1 MSFNISAWSIK
12 KPVPTIVL
20 FLILTVV
27 GWFSFI
33 SLGIDTNPNV
43 DIPAVSVT
51 VTQPGAGP
59 VELESQ
65 VTKKIE
71 DAVAGLGNIDN
82 MISKVT
88 DGNSTTTINF
98 LLGTNSDRA
107 TNDVRNAIAQIRQ
120 SLPQDINDPIVQR
133 LDFAGGP
140 IITYVVKSDRR
151 SVEELSN
158 LVDQTISRALLAV
171 KGVAQIKRVGGVDR
185 EIRIN
190 LNPDRLQ
197 SLGITATQV
206 NDQIRAFNI
215 NLPGGRAELGGSE
228 QSIRTLGNA
237 ASVGVLKTY
246 EIVLPGGGSV
256 PLSSLGTVED
266 KFGDVRQTASL
277 NNQPV
282 VAFQVLR
289 STGSVMVTVESGVKA
304 AVNELEKTLPPD
316 VKLDLIFTRADVV
329 RQSYESTID
338 ELIQASVLA
347 VIVIMIFLRDWR
359 ATLITAVALPL
370 SMIPTFAVQ
379 QALGYTLNNM
389 TLLALALAVGNLVD
403 DAVVEI
409 ENMERHIAMGKS
421 PLQAAYDSSDEV
433 GLAVMASSATIIAV
447 FMPVAFMGGIPGQFF
462 QPFGFTVAI
471 STIFSTLVA
480 RMVTPMMGAYLLKDK
495 DHTHHSKGTQEQHQ
509 TRVIR
514 FFNFKFT
521 LPTSKQR
528 TKKLRTHNSATPVRS
543 SRETLSAVAHGGNP
557 QDRAASPRDW
567 LLSTIKPRG
576 FQPYKLLLQWALRH
590 RLTTIAIALAF
601 FIASLMLVPLIPKG
615 FVDDGDY
622 GLSSIAIE
630 IPPGSTLADMNQV
643 VTQTTNILLKNPVVE
658 QVLATEDLN
667 TANLAVNLKPKEER
681 KISQKQFEEQIRPLF
696 QQIPGAR
703 ISFQSQVP
711 GDSRKGLSI
720 VLRSENPEA
729 LRQAAEALEKQMR
742 TLSGLVEV
750 SSSASLVKPEI
761 LVIPDPQRA
770 ADLGVTVQAIA
781 RTASLA
787 TIGDND
793 ANLAKYNLSDRQIP
807 IRVQIDPKARADINN
822 IKNLQVPSQNGS
834 LVPLLAVAD
843 IRFGSGPATINRYD
857 RARQVAVEANLQ
869 GIALGEAVQAVNKL
883 PIMQNLPPGV
893 VQQPSGGAKIMQDIF
908 RGFGSALGL
917 AILCI
922 YAILVLLYNNF
933 FHPLSIMAALPF
945 CLGGALVALMLVQ
958 KPLGLYALI
967 GIVLLLGIVT
977 KNSILLVD
985 YTIINMQE
993 GKSQRQALIEA
1004 GVSRLRPIMMT
1015 SLATIAGTLPLALG
1029 IGAGSEVRQPMGIA
1043 IMGGFTTSTLLTL
1056 VVVPV
1061 IFSYIDNFQRW
1072 IINTLR
1078 YGFGKKPPRA
1088 SSDEHEVI
1096 SLPSEREKSAS

>member
-20 FLILTVV
+20 FLILTIV

-43 DIPAVSVT
+43 DIPAVTVT

-59 VELESQ
+59 AELESQ

-82 MISKVT
+82 MISKVS

-98 LLGTNSDRA
+98 ILGTNSDRA

-140 IITYVVKSDRR
+140 IMTYVVKSDRR

-158 LVDQTISRALLAV
+158 LVDQNISRALLAV
-171 KGVAQIKRVGGVDR
+171 KGVAQIKRVGGVSR

-190 LNPDRLQ
+190 LNPNRLQ

-206 NDQIRAFNI
+206 NDQIRALNI

-228 QSIRTLGNA
+228 QSIRTLGSA
-237 ASVGVLKTY
+237 ASVDVLKTY
-246 EIVLPGGGSV
+246 EIILPSGGSV

-266 KFGDVRQTASL
+266 QFGDIRQTASL
-277 NNQPV
+277 NNKQV

-304 AVNELEKTLPPD
+304 AAKELEKTLPPD
-316 VKLDLIFTRADVV
+316 VKLDLVFTRADVV

-347 VIVIMIFLRDWR
+347 VIVIMLFLRDWR

-409 ENMERHIAMGKS
+409 ENMERHMAMGKS
-421 PLQAAYDSSDEV
+421 AMQAAYESSEEV

-447 FMPVAFMGGIPGQFF
+447 FLPVAFMGGIPGQFF

-495 DHTHHSKGTQEQHQ
+495 DHTRSKGIQDQNQ
-509 TRVIR
+509 PRYIR
-514 FFNFKFT
+514 LFNFKLK
-521 LPTSKQR
+521 LPTTNKKT
-528 TKKLRTHNSATPVRS
+528 TKLT
-543 SRETLSAVAHGGNP
+543 TL
-557 QDRAASPRDW
+557 
-567 LLSTIKPRG
+567 KPRT
-576 FQPYKLLLQWALRH
+576 FQPYKSLLQLALRH
-590 RLTTIAIALAF
+590 KLTTIAIAIAF
-601 FIASLMLVPLIPKG
+601 FMASLMLVPMIPKG

-622 GLSSIAIE
+622 GLSSISIE

-643 VTQTTNILLKNPVVE
+643 VTQTTNILLKNPYVAQVV
-658 QVLATEDLN
+658 ATEDLS
-667 TANLAVNLKPKEER
+667 TATLAVNLKPKEER

-729 LRQAAEALEKQMR
+729 LGQASEALEKQMR
-742 TLSGLVEV
+742 TIPGLVEV

-807 IRVQIDPKARADINN
+807 IRVQIDPQARADINS

-933 FHPLSIMAALPF
+933 LHPLSIMAALPF
-945 CLGGALVALMLVQ
+945 CLGGALVALMVMQ

-967 GIVLLLGIVT
+967 GIVLLLGVVT

-1015 SLATIAGTLPLALG
+1015 SMATIAGTLPLALG
-1029 IGAGSEVRQPMGIA
+1029 IGVGSEVRQPMGIA

-1061 IFSYIDNFQRW
+1061 IFSYIDNFQSW
-1072 IINTLR
+1072 IMNTLR
-1078 YGFGKKPPRA
+1078 YGFGKKPPRPA
-1088 SSDEHEVI
+1088 SGEHEVI

>member
-33 SLGIDTNPNV
+33 SLGIDINP
-43 DIPAVSVT
+43 DIDVPTVLIN

-59 VELESQ
+59 AELESQ

-71 DAVAGLGNIDN
+71 DAVAGLGNIDY
-82 MISKVT
+82 MISTVS
-88 DGNSTTTINF
+88 DGNSRTTISF
-98 LLGTNSDRA
+98 VLGTDSDRA

-120 SLPQDINDPIVQR
+120 DLPQDINDPIVER
-133 LDFAGGP
+133 LEFSGGSV
-140 IITYVVKSDRR
+140 ITYAVKSDQR

-158 LVDQTISRALLAV
+158 LVDQTISRALLGV
-171 KGVAQIKRVGGVDR
+171 RGVAQIQRVGGVDR

-197 SLGITATQV
+197 SLAITATQV
-206 NDQIRAFNI
+206 NDQIRALNI
-215 NLPGGRAELGGSE
+215 NLPGGRAEVGGSE
-228 QSIRTLGNA
+228 QSIRTLGSA
-237 ASVGVLKTY
+237 TSVDILKTY
-246 EIVLPGGGSV
+246 EILLPQGGSV
-256 PLSSLGTVED
+256 ALSSLGTVED
-266 KFGDVRQTASL
+266 KFGDVRQTARL

-289 STGSVMVTVESGVKA
+289 STGSVLVTVEEGVKA
-304 AVNELEKTLPPD
+304 AVKQLEKTLPAD
-316 VKLDLIFTRADVV
+316 VKLDLIFTRADIV
-329 RQSYESTID
+329 RQSYQSTIE

-347 VIVIMIFLRDWR
+347 VIVILVFLRDWR

-370 SMIPTFAVQ
+370 SIIPTFAVQ
-379 QALGYTLNNM
+379 QAFGYTLNNM

-409 ENMERHIAMGKS
+409 ENMERHMAMGKS
-421 PLQAAYDSSDEV
+421 AWEAAFDSSDEV
-433 GLAVMASSATIIAV
+433 GLAVVASAATIIAV

-462 QPFGFTVAI
+462 QPFGVTVAV

-480 RMVTPMMGAYLLKDK
+480 RMVTPMMGAYLL
-495 DHTHHSKGTQEQHQ
+495 QEKKES
-509 TRVIR
+509 RGVVIK

-521 LPTSKQR
+521 LPGSG
-528 TKKLRTHNSATPVRS
+528 NG
-543 SRETLSAVAHGGNP
+543 SRK
-557 QDRAASPRDW
+557 
-567 LLSTIKPRG
+567 LSTEKRRR
-576 FQPYKLLLQWALRH
+576 FQPYRSLLEWALRH

-615 FVDDGDY
+615 FVDDGDF
-622 GLSSIAIE
+622 GFSNVSVELA
-630 IPPGSTLADMNQV
+630 PGSTLEDVNKV
-643 VTQTTNILLKNPVVE
+643 VTQTTDIIRQNPAVE
-658 QVLATEDLN
+658 RVLATEQIN
-667 TANLAVNLKPKEER
+667 SATLAINLKPKEER
-681 KISQKQFEEQIRPLF
+681 NISQKQFEEQVRPSF
-696 QQIPGAR
+696 EQIPGAR
-703 ISFQSQVP
+703 ISFQSQSP
-711 GDSRKGLSI
+711 GGSRKGLSI
-720 VLRSENPEA
+720 VLRSENPQA
-729 LRQAAEALEKQMR
+729 LNQTADALEKQMR
-742 TLSGLVEV
+742 SITGLVEV

-761 LVIPDPQRA
+761 LVIPNPQRA

-793 ANLAKYNLSDRQIP
+793 ANLAKFNLSDRQIP
-807 IRVQIDPKARADINN
+807 IRVQIDPKARADINT
-822 IKNLQVPSQNGS
+822 ITNLQVPSQNGR
-834 LVPLLAVAD
+834 LVPLIAVAD

-869 GIALGEAVQAVNKL
+869 GISLGQAVETINKL
-883 PIMQNLPPGV
+883 PVMQNLPPGV
-893 VQQPSGGAKIMQDIF
+893 VQQPSGSAKIMQDIF
-908 RGFGSALGL
+908 GRFGVALGL
-917 AILCI
+917 SLMCI

-933 FHPLSIMAALPF
+933 LHPLSIMAALPF
-945 CLGGALVALMLVQ
+945 CLGGALITLMIAQ

-967 GIVLLLGIVT
+967 GVVLLLGIVT

-993 GKSQRQALIEA
+993 GKTQRQALVES
-1004 GVSRLRPIMMT
+1004 GVSRLRPILMT

-1056 VVVPV
+1056 LVVPV
-1061 IFSYIDNFQRW
+1061 IFSYIDNFQTW
-1072 IINTLR
+1072 IMHTLR
-1078 YGFGKKPPRA
+1078 YGFAKKPSRP
-1088 SSDEHEVI
+1088 
-1096 SLPSEREKSAS
+1096 

>member
-33 SLGIDTNPNV
+33 SLGIDINPNIDV
-43 DIPAVSVT
+43 PTVLIN

-59 VELESQ
+59 AELESQ

-71 DAVAGLGNIDN
+71 DAVAGLGNIDY
-82 MISKVT
+82 MISTVS
-88 DGNSTTTINF
+88 DGNSRTTISF
-98 LLGTNSDRA
+98 VLGIDSDRA

-120 SLPQDINDPIVQR
+120 DLPQDINDPIVER
-133 LDFAGGP
+133 LEFSGGSV
-140 IITYVVKSDRR
+140 ITYAVKSDQR

-158 LVDQTISRALLAV
+158 LVDQTISRALLGV
-171 KGVAQIKRVGGVDR
+171 RGVAQIQRVGGVDR

-197 SLGITATQV
+197 SLAITATQV
-206 NDQIRAFNI
+206 NDQIRALNI
-215 NLPGGRAELGGSE
+215 NLPGGRAEVGGSE
-228 QSIRTLGNA
+228 QSIRTLGSA
-237 ASVGVLKTY
+237 TSVDMLKTY
-246 EIVLPGGGSV
+246 EILLPQGGSV

-266 KFGDVRQTASL
+266 KFGDVRQTARL

-289 STGSVMVTVESGVKA
+289 STGSVLVTVEEGVKA
-304 AVNELEKTLPPD
+304 AVKQLEKTLPAD
-316 VKLDLIFTRADVV
+316 VKLDLIFTRADIV
-329 RQSYESTID
+329 RQSYQSTIE

-347 VIVIMIFLRDWR
+347 IIVILVFLRDWR

-370 SMIPTFAVQ
+370 SIIPTFAVQ

-409 ENMERHIAMGKS
+409 ENMERHMAMGKS
-421 PLQAAYDSSDEV
+421 AWEAAFDSSDEV
-433 GLAVMASSATIIAV
+433 GLAVVASAATIIAV
-447 FMPVAFMGGIPGQFF
+447 FLPVAFMGGIPGQFF
-462 QPFGFTVAI
+462 QPFGVTVAV

-480 RMVTPMMGAYLLKDK
+480 RMVTPMMGAYLL
-495 DHTHHSKGTQEQHQ
+495 QEKKES
-509 TRVIR
+509 RGVVIK

-521 LPTSKQR
+521 LPGSG
-528 TKKLRTHNSATPVRS
+528 NG
-543 SRETLSAVAHGGNP
+543 SRK
-557 QDRAASPRDW
+557 
-567 LLSTIKPRG
+567 LSTEKRRR
-576 FQPYKLLLQWALRH
+576 FQPYRSLLEWALRH

-601 FIASLMLVPLIPKG
+601 FIASLTLVPLIPKG
-615 FVDDGDY
+615 FVDDGDF
-622 GLSSIAIE
+622 GFSNVSVEL
-630 IPPGSTLADMNQV
+630 PPGSTLEDVNKV
-643 VTQTTNILLKNPVVE
+643 VTQATDIIRQNPVVE
-658 QVLATEDLN
+658 RVLATEEIN
-667 TANLAVNLKPKEER
+667 SATLAINLKPREER
-681 KISQKQFEEQIRPLF
+681 NISQKQFEEQVRPSF
-696 QQIPGAR
+696 EQIPGAR
-703 ISFQSQVP
+703 ISFQSQSP
-711 GDSRKGLSI
+711 GGSRKGLSI
-720 VLRSENPEA
+720 VLRSENPQA
-729 LRQAAEALEKQMR
+729 LNQTADALEKQMR
-742 TLSGLVEV
+742 SITGLVEV

-761 LVIPDPQRA
+761 LVIPNPQRA

-793 ANLAKYNLSDRQIP
+793 ANLAKFNLSDRQIP
-807 IRVQIDPKARADINN
+807 IRVQIDPKARADINT
-822 IKNLQVPSQNGS
+822 ITNLQVPSQNGR
-834 LVPLLAVAD
+834 LVPLVAVAD

-869 GIALGEAVQAVNKL
+869 GISLGQAVETINKL
-883 PIMQNLPPGV
+883 PVMQNLPPGV
-893 VQQPSGGAKIMQDIF
+893 VQQPSGSAKIMQDIF
-908 RGFGSALGL
+908 GRFGGALGL
-917 AILCI
+917 SLMCI

-933 FHPLSIMAALPF
+933 LHPLSIMAALPF
-945 CLGGALVALMLVQ
+945 CLGGALITLMIAQ

-967 GIVLLLGIVT
+967 GVVLLLGIVT

-993 GKSQRQALIEA
+993 GKTQRQALIES
-1004 GVSRLRPIMMT
+1004 GVSRLRPILMT

-1056 VVVPV
+1056 LVVPV
-1061 IFSYIDNFQRW
+1061 IFSYIDNFQTW
-1072 IINTLR
+1072 IMDTLR
-1078 YGFGKKPPRA
+1078 YGFGKKPSRP
-1088 SSDEHEVI
+1088 
-1096 SLPSEREKSAS
+1096 

>member
-33 SLGIDTNPNV
+33 SLGIDTNPNIDV
-43 DIPAVSVT
+43 PAVSVT
-51 VTQPGAGP
+51 VTQAGAGP
-59 VELESQ
+59 AELESQ

-82 MISKVT
+82 MISTVV
-88 DGNSTTTINF
+88 DGKSTTTINF
-98 LLGTNSDRA
+98 VLGTNTDRA

-120 SLPQDINDPIVQR
+120 SLPQDVNDPVVQR
-133 LDFAGGP
+133 LEFAGGP
-140 IITYVVKSDRR
+140 IIFYAVKSDQR

-158 LVDQTISRALLAV
+158 IVDQTISRALLAV
-171 KGVAQIKRVGGVDR
+171 KGVAQVKRIGGVDR

-190 LNPDRLQ
+190 LDPSRLE

-206 NDQIRAFNI
+206 NDQIRALNI
-215 NLPGGRAELGGSE
+215 NLPGGRAEVGGSE
-228 QSIRTLGNA
+228 QSIRTLGSAPSVA
-237 ASVGVLKTY
+237 ALQAY
-246 EIVLPGGGSV
+246 EIILPGGGSV

-266 KFGDVRQTASL
+266 KFADVRQAARL

-289 STGSVMVTVESGVKA
+289 STGSVVVTVEEGVKA
-304 AVNELEKTLPPD
+304 AVAQLQKTLPPD
-316 VKLDLIFTRADVV
+316 VKVELIFTRADII
-329 RQSYESTID
+329 RQSYQSTID
-338 ELIQASVLA
+338 DLILASLLA
-347 VIVIMIFLRDWR
+347 VIVILLFLKNWR

-409 ENMERHIAMGKS
+409 ENMERHMAMGKT
-421 PLQAAYDSSDEV
+421 PWQAAFDSSDEV

-447 FMPVAFMGGIPGQFF
+447 FLPVAFMGGVPGQFF
-462 QPFGFTVAI
+462 QPFGVTVAV
-471 STIFSTLVA
+471 STIFSTMVA
-480 RMVTPMMGAYLLKDK
+480 RMITPMMGAYLLKEPAQPSAVQAK
-495 DHTHHSKGTQEQHQ
+495 
-509 TRVIR
+509 TR
-514 FFNFKFT
+514 
-521 LPTSKQR
+521 LG
-528 TKKLRTHNSATPVRS
+528 KLFYRS
-543 SRETLSAVAHGGNP
+543 SKVNQP
-557 QDRAASPRDW
+557 KQQ
-567 LLSTIKPRG
+567 
-576 FQPYKLLLQWALRH
+576 FQPYKLLLQTALRH
-590 RLTTIAIALAF
+590 KLTTLAIAMAF
-601 FIASLMLVPLIPKG
+601 FMASLMLVPLIPKG
-615 FVDDGDY
+615 FVDDGDF
-622 GLSSIAIE
+622 GISNVSVE
-630 IPPGSTLADMNQV
+630 VPPGSTLADVNKV
-643 VTQTTNILLKNPVVE
+643 VTQATDIIKQNPIVE
-658 QVLATEDLN
+658 KILATEEINSATLSIQ
-667 TANLAVNLKPKEER
+667 LKPKEER
-681 KISQKQFEEQIRPLF
+681 SISQKQFEEQIRPLF
-696 QQIPGAR
+696 QEIPGAR
-703 ISFQSQVP
+703 ISFQSQGP

-729 LRQAAEALEKQMR
+729 LTQAANDLEKQMR
-742 TLSGLVEV
+742 NIPGLVEV
-750 SSSASLVKPEI
+750 SSTASLVKPEI
-761 LVIPDPQRA
+761 LVIPKPQRA

-793 ANLAKYNLSDRQIP
+793 ASLAKFNLSDRQIP
-807 IRVQIDPKARADINN
+807 IRVQIDPTARADINN
-822 IKNLQVPSQNGS
+822 IKNLQVPSQNGN
-834 LVPLLAVAD
+834 LVPLVAVAD

-869 GIALGEAVQAVNKL
+869 GISLGEAVKAVNEL
-883 PIMQNLPPGV
+883 PAMQNLPPGV
-893 VQQPSGGAKIMQDIF
+893 AQQASGSAKIMQDIF
-908 RGFGSALGL
+908 SRFGGALAL
-917 AILCI
+917 AVMCI

-933 FHPLSIMAALPF
+933 LHPLSIMAALPF
-945 CLGGALVALMLVQ
+945 CLGGALVALMVAQ
-958 KPLGLYALI
+958 KPLGIYALI

-985 YTIINMQE
+985 YTIINIQE
-993 GKSQRQALIEA
+993 GKNQRQALIEA

-1061 IFSYIDNFQRW
+1061 IFSYIDNFQNW
-1072 IINTLR
+1072 MLNTLR
-1078 YGFGKKPPRA
+1078 YGLGKKPHPPA
-1088 SSDEHEVI
+1088 DEKEVREER
-1096 SLPSEREKSAS
+1096 SQNNTSVSEIQN

>member
-27 GWFSFI
+27 GWFSFL
-33 SLGIDTNPNV
+33 SLGIDTNPNIDV
-43 DIPAVSVT
+43 PTVSIK

-59 VELESQ
+59 AELESQ

-71 DAVAGLGNIDN
+71 DAVAGLGNIDF
-82 MISKVT
+82 MISTVS
-88 DGNSTTTINF
+88 DGNSKTTINF
-98 LLGTNSDRA
+98 VLGTDSDRA

-120 SLPQDINDPIVQR
+120 DLPQEINDPIVER
-133 LDFAGGP
+133 LEFAGGP
-140 IITYVVKSDRR
+140 VITYAVKSDKR

-158 LVDQTISRALLAV
+158 IVDQTISRALLGV
-171 KGVAQIKRVGGVDR
+171 RGVAQIQRVGGVDR

-190 LNPDRLQ
+190 LNPSRLQ

-206 NDQIRAFNI
+206 NDQIRDLNI
-215 NLPGGRAELGGSE
+215 NLPGGRVEVGGSE
-228 QSIRTLGNA
+228 QSIRTLGSA
-237 ASVGVLKTY
+237 ASVDILKTY
-246 EIVLPGGGSV
+246 EILLPQGGSV
-256 PLSSLGTVED
+256 PLSSLGTIED
-266 KFGDVRQTASL
+266 KFGDVRQAATL

-289 STGSVMVTVESGVKA
+289 STGSVLVTVEQGVKA
-304 AVNELEKTLPPD
+304 AVKELEKTLPSD

-329 RQSYESTID
+329 RQSYQSTID

-347 VIVIMIFLRDWR
+347 VIVILVFLRDWR

-370 SMIPTFAVQ
+370 SIIPTFAVQ

-421 PLQAAYDSSDEV
+421 AWDAAFESADEV
-433 GLAVMASSATIIAV
+433 GLAVIASSATIIAV

-462 QPFGFTVAI
+462 QPFGVTVAV

-480 RMVTPMMGAYLLKDK
+480 RMVTPMMGAYLLKEA
-495 DHTHHSKGTQEQHQ
+495 GEQGSRGAEGAEGQ
-509 TRVIR
+509 GSRRAGGVIR
-514 FFNFKFT
+514 LFNFKFA
-521 LPTSKQR
+521 LPSRKQGNR
-528 TKKLRTHNSATPVRS
+528 TLRTENR
-543 SRETLSAVAHGGNP
+543 
-557 QDRAASPRDW
+557 
-567 LLSTIKPRG
+567 RG
-576 FQPYKLLLQWALRH
+576 FQPYRSLLQWALRH
-590 RLTTIAIALAF
+590 RLTTMAIALAF

-615 FVDDGDY
+615 FVDDGDF
-622 GLSSIAIE
+622 GISNVSIE
-630 IPPGSTLADMNQV
+630 LPPGSTLEDVNKV
-643 VTQTTNILLKNPVVE
+643 VTQATNLIRQNPVVE
-658 QVLATEDLN
+658 RVLATEEIN
-667 TANLAVNLKPKEER
+667 SASLAINLKPREER
-681 KISQKQFEEQIRPLF
+681 NISQKQFEEQVRPAF
-696 QQIPGAR
+696 EQIPGAR
-703 ISFQSQVP
+703 ISFQSQSP

-729 LRQAAEALEKQMR
+729 LNQAADALEKQMR
-742 TLSGLVEV
+742 SLPGLVEV
-750 SSSASLVKPEI
+750 SSTASLVKPEI
-761 LVIPDPQRA
+761 LVIPNPQRA

-787 TIGDND
+787 TIGDNE
-793 ANLAKYNLSDRQIP
+793 ANLAKFNLSDRQIP
-807 IRVQIDPKARADINN
+807 IRVQIDPKVRADINT
-822 IKNLQVPSQNGS
+822 ITNLQVPNQNGKLIP
-834 LVPLLAVAD
+834 LVAVAD

-869 GIALGEAVQAVNKL
+869 GISLGEAVETINKL
-883 PIMQNLPPGV
+883 PVMQNLPPGV
-893 VQQPSGGAKIMQDIF
+893 VQQPSGSAKIMQEIF
-908 RGFGSALGL
+908 GRFGGALGL
-917 AILCI
+917 ALMCI

-933 FHPLSIMAALPF
+933 LHPLSIMAALPF
-945 CLGGALVALMLVQ
+945 CLGGALVALMVAQ
-958 KPLGLYALI
+958 KPLGIYALI

-985 YTIINMQE
+985 YTIINMQS
-993 GKSQRQALIEA
+993 GKTQRQALVEA
-1004 GVSRLRPIMMT
+1004 GVSRLRPILMT
-1015 SLATIAGTLPLALG
+1015 SLATIAGILPLALG

-1061 IFSYIDNFQRW
+1061 IFSYIDNFQSW
-1072 IINTLR
+1072 IMDRLR
-1078 YGFGKKPPRA
+1078 YGFGKKPSR
-1088 SSDEHEVI
+1088 
-1096 SLPSEREKSAS
+1096 

>member
-33 SLGIDTNPNV
+33 SLGIDINPNI
-43 DIPAVSVT
+43 DIPTVLIK

-59 VELESQ
+59 AELESQ

-71 DAVAGLGNIDN
+71 DAVAGLGNIDF
-82 MISKVT
+82 MVSTVS

-98 LLGTNSDRA
+98 VLGTNSDRA

-120 SLPQDINDPIVQR
+120 DLPQDINDPVVER

-140 IITYVVKSDRR
+140 VITYAVKSDRR

-158 LVDQTISRALLAV
+158 LVDQTISRALLGV
-171 KGVAQIKRVGGVDR
+171 RGVAQIQRIGGVDR

-190 LNPDRLQ
+190 LNPNRLQ

-206 NDQIRAFNI
+206 NDQIRTLNI
-215 NLPGGRAELGGSE
+215 NLPGGRAEVGGSE
-228 QSIRTLGNA
+228 QSIRTLGSA
-237 ASVGVLKTY
+237 TSVDILKTY
-246 EIVLPGGGSV
+246 EILLPQGGSV
-256 PLSSLGTVED
+256 PLSSLGTIED
-266 KFGDVRQTASL
+266 KFGDVRQAATL

-289 STGSVMVTVESGVKA
+289 STGSVLVTVEQGVKA
-304 AVNELEKTLPPD
+304 AVKELEKTLPAD
-316 VKLDLIFTRADVV
+316 VKLDLIFTRADIV
-329 RQSYESTID
+329 RQSYQSTID
-338 ELIQASVLA
+338 ELIQASLLA
-347 VIVIMIFLRDWR
+347 VIVILVFLRDWR

-370 SMIPTFAVQ
+370 SIIPTFAVQ

-421 PLQAAYDSSDEV
+421 AWEAAFESSDEV
-433 GLAVMASSATIIAV
+433 GLAVIASSATIIAV

-462 QPFGFTVAI
+462 QPFGVTVAV

-480 RMVTPMMGAYLLKDK
+480 RMVTPMMGAYLLKEERR
-495 DHTHHSKGTQEQHQ
+495 GAGG
-509 TRVIR
+509 VIKI
-514 FFNFKFT
+514 FNFKFT
-521 LPTSKQR
+521 LPG
-528 TKKLRTHNSATPVRS
+528 
-543 SRETLSAVAHGGNP
+543 GGNGSRKLGDDKH
-557 QDRAASPRDW
+557 Q
-567 LLSTIKPRG
+567 G
-576 FQPYKLLLQWALRH
+576 FQPYRSLLQWALRH
-590 RLTTIAIALAF
+590 RLTTMAIALAF

-615 FVDDGDY
+615 FVDDGDF
-622 GLSSIAIE
+622 GISNVSIE
-630 IPPGSTLADMNQV
+630 LPPGSTLSDVNKV
-643 VTQTTNILLKNPVVE
+643 VTQATDIIRKDPVVE
-658 QVLATEDLN
+658 RVLATEEIDSATLSI
-667 TANLAVNLKPKEER
+667 NLKPREER
-681 KISQKQFEEQIRPLF
+681 NISQKQFEDRVRPDF
-696 QQIPGAR
+696 EQIPGAR
-703 ISFQSQVP
+703 ISFQSQSP

-720 VLRSENPEA
+720 VLRSENPQA
-729 LRQAAEALEKQMR
+729 LTQAADALEKQMR
-742 TLSGLVEV
+742 SLRGLVEV
-750 SSSASLVKPEI
+750 SSTASLVKPEI
-761 LVIPDPQRA
+761 LVIPNPQRA

-781 RTASLA
+781 RTASLG
-787 TIGDND
+787 TIGDNES
-793 ANLAKYNLSDRQIP
+793 NLAKFNLSDRQIP
-807 IRVQIDPKARADINN
+807 IRVQIDPKARADINT
-822 IKNLQVPSQNGS
+822 ITNLQVPSQNGR
-834 LVPLLAVAD
+834 LIPLIAVAD

-869 GIALGEAVQAVNKL
+869 GISLGEAVETINKL
-883 PIMQNLPPGV
+883 PVMQNLPPGV
-893 VQQPSGGAKIMQDIF
+893 VQQPSGSAKIMQEIF
-908 RGFGSALGL
+908 GRFGGALGL
-917 AILCI
+917 ALMCI

-933 FHPLSIMAALPF
+933 LHPLSIMAALPF
-945 CLGGALVALMLVQ
+945 CLGGALVTLMVAQ

-967 GIVLLLGIVT
+967 GIILLLGIVT

-985 YTIINMQE
+985 YTIINMQQ
-993 GKSQRQALIEA
+993 GKTQRQALIES

-1061 IFSYIDNFQRW
+1061 IFSYIDNFQNW
-1072 IINTLR
+1072 IMDRLH
-1078 YGFGKKPPRA
+1078 YGFGKKPSR
-1088 SSDEHEVI
+1088 
-1096 SLPSEREKSAS
+1096 

>member
-20 FLILTVV
+20 FLILTII
-27 GWFSFI
+27 GWFSFT

-43 DIPAVSVT
+43 DVPAVSV
-51 VTQPGAGP
+51 VVRQPGAGP
-59 VELESQ
+59 AELESQ

-98 LLGTNSDRA
+98 ILGTNSDRA

-120 SLPQDINDPIVQR
+120 SLPQDINDPVVQR
-133 LDFAGGP
+133 LDFAGGA
-140 IITYVVKSDRR
+140 IMTYVVKSDRR

-158 LVDQTISRALLAV
+158 LVDQNISRALLAV

-190 LNPDRLQ
+190 LDPHRLE

-206 NDQIRAFNI
+206 NDQIRALNI

-228 QSIRTLGNA
+228 QSIRTLGSA
-237 ASVGVLKTY
+237 TSVNVLKTY
-246 EIVLPGGGSV
+246 EIVLPKGGSV
-256 PLSSLGTVED
+256 PLSSLGTVADE
-266 KFGDVRQTASL
+266 FGDVRQTASL
-277 NNQPV
+277 NNKPV
-282 VAFQVLR
+282 VAFQILR

-304 AVNELEKTLPPD
+304 AAKELQKTLPPD
-316 VKLDLIFTRADVV
+316 VKLDLVFTRADVV
-329 RQSYESTID
+329 RQSYQSTID

-347 VIVIMIFLRDWR
+347 VIMIMLFLRDWR

-409 ENMERHIAMGKS
+409 ENMERHMAMGKS
-421 PLQAAYDSSDEV
+421 AMQAAYESSDEV
-433 GLAVMASSATIIAV
+433 GLAVVASAATIIAV

-462 QPFGFTVAI
+462 QPFGVTVAV

-480 RMVTPMMGAYLLKDK
+480 RMVTPMMGAYLLKNK
-495 DHTHHSKGTQEQHQ
+495 DHKQKKA
-509 TRVIR
+509 R
-514 FFNFKFT
+514 FTPLSNFKFK
-521 LPTSKQR
+521 LPTRHNKN
-528 TKKLRTHNSATPVRS
+528 KKLS
-543 SRETLSAVAHGGNP
+543 TL
-557 QDRAASPRDW
+557 
-567 LLSTIKPRG
+567 KPRG
-576 FQPYKLLLQWALRH
+576 FQPYKSLLQWALRH
-590 RLTTIAIALAF
+590 RLTTIAIAIAF
-601 FIASLMLVPLIPKG
+601 FMASLMLVPLIPKG

-622 GLSSIAIE
+622 GLSTISLE

-643 VTQTTNILLKNPVVE
+643 VTQTTNILLENPYVE

-667 TANLAVNLKPKEER
+667 TATLAVNLKPKEER
-681 KISQKQFEEQIRPLF
+681 KISQKQFEEEIRPLF

-720 VLRSENPEA
+720 VLRSENPQA
-729 LRQAAEALEKQMR
+729 LSQASEALEKQMR
-742 TLSGLVEV
+742 AIPGLVEV

-807 IRVQIDPKARADINN
+807 IRVQIDPQARVDINN

-893 VQQPSGGAKIMQDIF
+893 MQQPSGGAKIMQDIF

-933 FHPLSIMAALPF
+933 LHPLSIMAALPF
-945 CLGGALVALMLVQ
+945 CLGGALIALMVMQ

-967 GIVLLLGIVT
+967 GIVLLLGVVT

-1015 SLATIAGTLPLALG
+1015 SMATIAGTLPLALG
-1029 IGAGSEVRQPMGIA
+1029 IGVGSEIRQPMGIA

-1061 IFSYIDNFQRW
+1061 IFSYIDDFQSW

-1078 YGFGKKPPRA
+1078 YGLGKKPPRPA
-1088 SSDEHEVI
+1088 SSEHEVI
-1096 SLPSEREKSAS
+1096 NLPSEREKSAS

>member
-33 SLGIDTNPNV
+33 SLGIDTNPNIDV
-43 DIPAVSVT
+43 PTVSIK

-59 VELESQ
+59 AELESQ

-71 DAVAGLGNIDN
+71 DAVAGLGNIDY
-82 MISKVT
+82 MISTVS
-88 DGNSTTTINF
+88 DGNSKTTINF
-98 LLGTNSDRA
+98 VLGTDSDRA

-120 SLPQDINDPIVQR
+120 DLPQDINDPIVER
-133 LDFAGGP
+133 LEFSGGP
-140 IITYVVKSDRR
+140 VITYAVKSDQR

-158 LVDQTISRALLAV
+158 IVDQTISRALLGV
-171 KGVAQIKRVGGVDR
+171 RGVAQIQRVGGVDR

-190 LNPDRLQ
+190 LNPNRLQ

-206 NDQIRAFNI
+206 NDQIRALNI
-215 NLPGGRAELGGSE
+215 NLPGGRAEVGGSE
-228 QSIRTLGNA
+228 QSIRTLGSA
-237 ASVGVLKTY
+237 ASVDMLKTY
-246 EIVLPGGGSV
+246 EILLPQGGSV
-256 PLSSLGTVED
+256 PLSTLGSVED
-266 KFGDVRQTASL
+266 KFGDVRQAARL

-289 STGSVMVTVESGVKA
+289 STGSVLVTVEQGVKA
-304 AVNELEKTLPPD
+304 AVKELEKTLPAD

-329 RQSYESTID
+329 RQSYQSTID

-347 VIVIMIFLRDWR
+347 IIVILVFLRDWR

-370 SMIPTFAVQ
+370 SIIPTFAVQ

-409 ENMERHIAMGKS
+409 ENMERHMAMGKS
-421 PLQAAYDSSDEV
+421 AWEAAFDSSDEV
-433 GLAVMASSATIIAV
+433 GLAVVASAATIIAV
-447 FMPVAFMGGIPGQFF
+447 FLPVAFMGGIPGQFF
-462 QPFGFTVAI
+462 QPFGVTVAV

-495 DHTHHSKGTQEQHQ
+495 EGRDAINPVSTGAGQQRSRAAGRAIK
-509 TRVIR
+509 

-521 LPTSKQR
+521 LPGSGNGSRKLI
-528 TKKLRTHNSATPVRS
+528 TKKRP
-543 SRETLSAVAHGGNP
+543 
-557 QDRAASPRDW
+557 
-567 LLSTIKPRG
+567 G
-576 FQPYKLLLQWALRH
+576 FQPYRSLLEWALRH
-590 RLTTIAIALAF
+590 RLTTMAIALAF
-601 FIASLMLVPLIPKG
+601 FIASLTLVPLIPKG
-615 FVDDGDY
+615 FVDDGDF
-622 GLSSIAIE
+622 GISNVSIE
-630 IPPGSTLADMNQV
+630 LPPGSTLEDVNKV
-643 VTQTTNILLKNPVVE
+643 VTQATDIIRQNPVVE
-658 QVLATEDLN
+658 RVLATEEIN
-667 TANLAVNLKPKEER
+667 SASLAINLKPREER
-681 KISQKQFEEQIRPLF
+681 NISQKQFEEQVRPSF
-696 QQIPGAR
+696 EQIPGAR
-703 ISFQSQVP
+703 ISFQSQSP

-729 LRQAAEALEKQMR
+729 LNQAADALEKQMR
-742 TLSGLVEV
+742 SIAGLVEV
-750 SSSASLVKPEI
+750 SSTASLVKPEI
-761 LVIPDPQRA
+761 LVIPNPQRA

-787 TIGDND
+787 TIGDNE
-793 ANLAKYNLSDRQIP
+793 ANLAKFNLSDRQIP
-807 IRVQIDPKARADINN
+807 IRVQINPTARADINT
-822 IKNLQVPSQNGS
+822 ITNLQVPSQNGRLIP
-834 LVPLLAVAD
+834 LVAVAD

-869 GIALGEAVQAVNKL
+869 GISLGQAVETINKL
-883 PIMQNLPPGV
+883 PVMQNLPPGV
-893 VQQPSGGAKIMQDIF
+893 VQQPSGSAKIMQDIF
-908 RGFGSALGL
+908 GRFGGALGL
-917 AILCI
+917 ALICI

-933 FHPLSIMAALPF
+933 LHPLSIMAALPF
-945 CLGGALVALMLVQ
+945 CLGGTLVALMVAQ

-985 YTIINMQE
+985 YTIINMQQ
-993 GKSQRQALIEA
+993 GKTQRQALVES
-1004 GVSRLRPIMMT
+1004 GVSRLRPILMT

-1061 IFSYIDNFQRW
+1061 IFSYIDNFQTW
-1072 IINTLR
+1072 IMDRLR
-1078 YGFGKKPPRA
+1078 YGFGKKSPR
-1088 SSDEHEVI
+1088 
-1096 SLPSEREKSAS
+1096 P

>member
-33 SLGIDTNPNV
+33 SLGIDTNPNIDV
-43 DIPAVSVT
+43 PTVSIK

-59 VELESQ
+59 AELESQ

-71 DAVAGLGNIDN
+71 DAVAGLGNIDY
-82 MISKVT
+82 MISTVS
-88 DGNSTTTINF
+88 DGNSKTTINF
-98 LLGTNSDRA
+98 VLGTDSDRA

-120 SLPQDINDPIVQR
+120 DLPQDINDPIVER
-133 LDFAGGP
+133 LEFSGGP
-140 IITYVVKSDRR
+140 VITYAVKSDRR

-158 LVDQTISRALLAV
+158 IVDQTISRALLGV
-171 KGVAQIKRVGGVDR
+171 RGVAQIQRVGGVDR

-197 SLGITATQV
+197 SLAITATQV
-206 NDQIRAFNI
+206 NDQIRALNI
-215 NLPGGRAELGGSE
+215 NLPGGRAEVGGSE
-228 QSIRTLGNA
+228 QSIRTLGSA
-237 ASVGVLKTY
+237 ASVDILKTY
-246 EIVLPGGGSV
+246 EILLPQGGSV

-266 KFGDVRQTASL
+266 KFGDVRQAASL

-289 STGSVMVTVESGVKA
+289 STGSVLVTVEEGVKA
-304 AVNELEKTLPPD
+304 AVKQLEKTLPPD
-316 VKLDLIFTRADVV
+316 VKLDLIFTRADIV
-329 RQSYESTID
+329 RQSYQSTID

-347 VIVIMIFLRDWR
+347 VIVILVFLRDWR

-370 SMIPTFAVQ
+370 SIIPTFAVQ

-421 PLQAAYDSSDEV
+421 AWEAAFESSDEV
-433 GLAVMASSATIIAV
+433 GLAVIASSATIIAV
-447 FMPVAFMGGIPGQFF
+447 FLPVAFMGGIPGQFF
-462 QPFGFTVAI
+462 QPFGVTVAV

-480 RMVTPMMGAYLLKDK
+480 RMVTPMMGAYLLKEK
-495 DHTHHSKGTQEQHQ
+495 EGQGGRGAEGQ
-509 TRVIR
+509 RGVIKI
-514 FFNFKFT
+514 FNFKFT
-521 LPTSKQR
+521 LPGGGKGSR
-528 TKKLRTHNSATPVRS
+528 KLGDEKR
-543 SRETLSAVAHGGNP
+543 
-557 QDRAASPRDW
+557 Q
-567 LLSTIKPRG
+567 G
-576 FQPYKLLLQWALRH
+576 FQPYRSLLQWALRH

-601 FIASLMLVPLIPKG
+601 FIASAMLVPLIPKG
-615 FVDDGDY
+615 FVDDGDF
-622 GLSSIAIE
+622 GISNVAIE
-630 IPPGSTLADMNQV
+630 LPPGSTLQDVNKV
-643 VTQTTNILLKNPVVE
+643 VTQTTDIIRQNPVVE
-658 QVLATEDLN
+658 RVLATEEIN
-667 TANLAVNLKPKEER
+667 SASLAINLKPREER
-681 KISQKQFEEQIRPLF
+681 NISQKQFEEQVRPSF
-696 QQIPGAR
+696 EQIPGAR
-703 ISFQSQVP
+703 ISFQSQSP

-729 LRQAAEALEKQMR
+729 LNQAADALEKQMR
-742 TLSGLVEV
+742 SLAGLVEV
-750 SSSASLVKPEI
+750 ASTASLVKPEI
-761 LVIPDPQRA
+761 LVIPNPQRA

-793 ANLAKYNLSDRQIP
+793 ANLAKFNLSDRQIP
-807 IRVQIDPKARADINN
+807 IRVQIDPQARADINT
-822 IKNLQVPSQNGS
+822 ITNLQVPSQDGR
-834 LVPLLAVAD
+834 LIPLIAVAD

-869 GIALGEAVQAVNKL
+869 GLSLGEAVQTINQL
-883 PIMQNLPPGV
+883 PAMQNLPPGV
-893 VQQPSGGAKIMQDIF
+893 VQQPSGSAKIMQDIF
-908 RGFGSALGL
+908 GRFGGALGL
-917 AILCI
+917 ALMCI

-933 FHPLSIMAALPF
+933 LHPLSIMAALPF
-945 CLGGALVALMLVQ
+945 CLGGALVALMVAQ
-958 KPLGLYALI
+958 KPLGIYALI

-993 GKSQRQALIEA
+993 GKTQRQALVES

-1015 SLATIAGTLPLALG
+1015 SLATIAGILPLALG

-1061 IFSYIDNFQRW
+1061 IFSYIDNFQTW
-1072 IINTLR
+1072 IMDTLR
-1078 YGFGKKPPRA
+1078 YGFGKKPSRP
-1088 SSDEHEVI
+1088 
-1096 SLPSEREKSAS
+1096 